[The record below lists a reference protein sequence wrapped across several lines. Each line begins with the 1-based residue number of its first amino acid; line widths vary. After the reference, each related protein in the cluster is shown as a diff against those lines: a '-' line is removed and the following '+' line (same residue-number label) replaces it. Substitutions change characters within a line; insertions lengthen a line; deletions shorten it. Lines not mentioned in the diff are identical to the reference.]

1 MAKLTEELQF
11 IIDLDLNDADVKKV
25 IRSVDNVVRKTQ
37 QLVTT
42 TKLSEEAQEEANQI
56 FLAADKIYSKF
67 NQTLDKSTKE
77 YGSVVSKQNTLIR
90 SSQQLALQQK
100 GLGKATN
107 NANQILFSFGDAIQ
121 DGAQFQFGFAQGA
134 RAIGNNLAFAAEQF
148 ALTNQRAGGFLST
161 LKVLGKSFLGPAGI
175 ILAINAAI
183 TAITLYGDKIQKF
196 LDINKDLEA
205 SLGTITDAIKDQVKE
220 LQKAGLIR
228 GGEIEQAKTIISFAE
243 KRVELLNEEIRSDK
257 EKIKTDIV
265 STRGKEGQAQRELNN
280 QLIDA
285 NKEREEEIEILKE
298 LIRTTQQELVN
309 LEAKQR
315 VIEDVNSALITNA
328 DQVNRAISLTDKQ
341 IGVNREL
348 ASTYDI
354 IKQSIDELQSQQQA
368 PVNISGLPREPKSF
382 GRGIEAGSLQAD
394 LAELKL
400 LNDFFIQ
407 ATTDAERQAV
417 AERIALKQQE
427 VDAKQELIKKD
438 AENNKI
444 VYTRIA
450 GFANNLFSSL
460 NQLNQAQS
468 DESEKQARKR
478 FETAKK
484 LALAQAIVNTAAA
497 FADTLR
503 EEKGEAVKK
512 IIAAS
517 LIGAAGA
524 VQIKAIRNTTFEGGG
539 GSGARGVGSI
549 NGGSVGSF
557 IKRTG
562 EKTGSLMGAISR
574 PDRISPQQVTVNVVN
589 TFDDRSVAEVGRSGS
604 QSIRSGQVSALG

>member
-90 SSQQLALQQK
+90 GSQQLALQQK

-161 LKVLGKSFLGPAGI
+161 LKILGKSFLGPAGI

-196 LDINKDLEA
+196 LNINKDLEA
-205 SLGTITDAIKDQVKE
+205 SLGTITDAVKDQVKE
-220 LQKAGLIR
+220 LQKAGIIR

-243 KRVELLNEEIRSDK
+243 ERIKLLEEEIKKTDERRNSEETALRSAIFANAEVRKSQSALFKELGELNEE
-257 EKIKTDIV
+257 
-265 STRGKEGQAQRELNN
+265 REN
-280 QLIDA
+280 
-285 NKEREEEIEILKE
+285 EIEILQD
-298 LIRTTQQELVN
+298 LIRTSNQEIVNLKEKKRVVDLVN
-309 LEAKQR
+309 
-315 VIEDVNSALITNA
+315 D
-328 DQVNRAISLTDKQ
+328 SLRETILLNIQ
-341 IGVNREL
+341 NREEIGRAQVGVDPIL
-348 ASTYDI
+348 SVSGFDPDTFLKEFLTLDRVD
-354 IKQSIDELQSQQQA
+354 SVL
-368 PVNISGLPREPKSF
+368 PV
-382 GRGIEAGSLQAD
+382 GSLAFD
-394 LAELKL
+394 LDILKQ
-400 LNDFFIQ
+400 LNQEFQ
-407 ATTDAERQAV
+407 NAVTDAERQAV

-438 AENNKI
+438 AQNNKI

-524 VQIKAIRNTTFEGGG
+524 VQIKAIRKTTFEGGG
-539 GSGARGVGSI
+539 SNGASGGARA
-549 NGGSVGSF
+549 SF
-557 IKRTG
+557 PSSASSSRTESTFEAARTPSAFRQQPNFNVNFDTNFSAKGMAQTVRIG
-562 EKTGSLMGAISR
+562 EQEIMNNTVTG
-574 PDRISPQQVTVNVVN
+574 
-589 TFDDRSVAEVGRSGS
+589 
-604 QSIRSGQVSALG
+604 